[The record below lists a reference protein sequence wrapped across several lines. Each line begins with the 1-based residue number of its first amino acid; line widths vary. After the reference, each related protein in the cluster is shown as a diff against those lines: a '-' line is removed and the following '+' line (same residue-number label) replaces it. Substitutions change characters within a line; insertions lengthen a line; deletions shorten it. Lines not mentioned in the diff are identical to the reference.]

1 MARQLDRNSTAR
13 RPGAWCQPRQASS
26 TGSAGTLDRSSTQ
39 SWLDRQGLDS
49 ASTACLDSASTA
61 PRRSLDSSTA
71 RQPGL
76 KAARVRLGRRGR
88 SATAADIGAMC
99 AELTRT
105 HVNTLIESLIRPSAP
120 NTIGNSTLA
129 LQALEPATLVTRWV
143 SHSCMTQGF
152 EPIVI

>member
-1 MARQLDRNSTAR
+1 M
-13 RPGAWCQPRQASS
+13 RPGGKSNGESPFFETPNLSFEGRVRNVAQRRS
-26 TGSAGTLDRSSTQ
+26 T
-39 SWLDRQGLDS
+39 
-49 ASTACLDSASTA
+49 TA

-105 HVNTLIESLIRPSAP
+105 HVNTLISKYRLSAIRPSAP
-120 NTIGNSTLA
+120 N
-129 LQALEPATLVTRWV
+129 
-143 SHSCMTQGF
+143 
-152 EPIVI
+152 